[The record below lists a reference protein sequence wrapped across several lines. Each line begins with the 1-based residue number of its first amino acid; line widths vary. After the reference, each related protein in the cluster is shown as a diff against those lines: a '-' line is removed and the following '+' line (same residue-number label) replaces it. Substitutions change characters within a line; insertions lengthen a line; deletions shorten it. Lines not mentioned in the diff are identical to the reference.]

1 MGLVDAN
8 LVAQA
13 FRLANRA
20 VVSDIQDGGIKVRQP
35 DGSIWWDTRPMV
47 DPHEHDPIVIDM
59 AKQAI
64 DYALDAGLVVRHAFE
79 PHLVRIVNLEG

>member
-1 MGLVDAN
+1 MGLENAT

-20 VVSDIQDGGIKVRQP
+20 VVSDIQTEGIKVRQP
-35 DGSIWWDTRPMV
+35 DGSTWWDTRPMV

-59 AKQAI
+59 AQQAI
-64 DYALDAGLVVRHAFE
+64 DYALAAGLVVRHAFE
-79 PHLVRIVNLEG
+79 LHLVRIVNPEG